1 MPKYENAVIYKL
13 CCKNAS
19 ITDEY
24 IGSTCNKYKRKQGH
38 KCCCNNGN
46 NDKYNFSVYQFIRAN
61 GGFNNWDMIILEEYP
76 CESKVQLQ
84 MKEREWIERLRP
96 ILNRQIPTRTRQEY
110 YDECKEKYK
119 QYYEEHREERI
130 QYYEEHKEEFK
141 EQQTLYYKKNK
152 DEIREQQTQYY
163 EKNKDKIKEIKAK
176 KNMYNKQ
183 CKIFRNILL

>member
-1 MPKYENAVIYKL
+1 MPKYENAVVYKL
-13 CCKNAS
+13 CCKDAS

-24 IGSTCNKYKRKQGH
+24 FGSTCNKYKRKQNH
-38 KCCCNNGN
+38 KCSCNNEN
-46 NDKYNFSVYQFIRAN
+46 NDKYNFPVYQFIRAN

-110 YDECKEKYK
+110 YEECKEKYK

-141 EQQTLYYKKNK
+141 EQQTLYYEKKK

-163 EKNKDKIKEIKAK
+163 EKNKDKIKEMKAK
-176 KNMYNKQ
+176 KKLYNKQ
-183 CKIFRNILL
+183 CEIFRNILL